1 MTLLIKKQL
10 FTMLIMCLGG
20 LATGIVIYIFSLF
33 KLTFFC
39 KLPKVKYIIN
49 MIEVVVIAYLVGE
62 YSYFCQNGKLTV
74 TGLVSFFVGLLLWYK
89 YFYDIISLGDKNEQK
104 REETP

>member
-10 FTMLIMCLGG
+10 FTMLVMCLGG
-20 LATGIVIYIFSLF
+20 LATGIVINIFSLF
-33 KLTFFC
+33 KIRFFS
-39 KLPKVKYIIN
+39 KQPKIKYIID
-49 MIEVVVIAYLVGE
+49 MIEVPVIAYLIGE

-74 TGLVSFFVGLLLWYK
+74 TGLASLFVGLLLWYK